1 MRITCACSS
10 FLNVPTEDPVS
21 RRTRLLGRAAFAF
34 LVLPGVV
41 AYLVPLLL
49 APVVDEAESWRW
61 TGVLFL
67 VGGTG
72 ALLRCARDFLVA
84 GKGTLAPWT
93 PPQRLV
99 TVGLYRRS
107 RNPMYLAV
115 LVILVGWSVWF
126 QSLALVTYAA
136 VVGTAF
142 HLRVVF
148 YEEPRL
154 DAAFGAQWL
163 SYRDRV
169 RRWL

>member
-1 MRITCACSS
+1 M
-10 FLNVPTEDPVS
+10 
-21 RRTRLLGRAAFAF
+21 LGRAALTF

-49 APVVDEAESWRW
+49 APVVDEAASWRW
-61 TGVLFL
+61 IGALFL

-72 ALLRCARDFLVA
+72 ALIRCTRDFLVA
-84 GKGTLAPWT
+84 GKGTLAPWA
-93 PPQRLV
+93 PPQQLV
-99 TVGLYRRS
+99 TVGLYGRS

-126 QSLALVTYAA
+126 QSLALVAYAA

-142 HLRVVF
+142 HLRVVLH
-148 YEEPRL
+148 EEPRL
-154 DAAFGAQWL
+154 GAAFGAQWL

>member
-1 MRITCACSS
+1 M
-10 FLNVPTEDPVS
+10 
-21 RRTRLLGRAAFAF
+21 FAF

-41 AYLVPLLL
+41 AYLIPLLL
-49 APVVDEAESWRW
+49 APVVDEAASWRW
-61 TGVLFL
+61 IGMLFL

-72 ALLRCARDFLVA
+72 ALLQCTRDFLVA
-84 GKGTLAPWT
+84 GKGTLAPWM

-99 TVGLYRRS
+99 TVGLYGRS
-107 RNPMYLAV
+107 RNPMYVAV

-126 QSLALVTYAA
+126 QSPVQVAYAA

-142 HLRVVF
+142 HLRVVL

-154 DAAFGAQWL
+154 SSAFGAQWM
-163 SYRDRV
+163 SYSDRV